1 MSELKTLY
9 ALREREAHEDKPYD
23 TSTLPTGW
31 AETIIKVVEGK
42 GSTDAGDFPSKHAR
56 DVMISEGYLA
66 NICWN
71 GEQVG
76 TVATYKGGYLYSQL
90 VGSKSYGLADA
101 IKIRKANP
109 NFLNELW
116 KSQQPGGT
124 PYVPIQP

>member
-9 ALREREAHEDKPYD
+9 ALREREPHEDKPYD
-23 TSTLPTGW
+23 TSILPSGW

-42 GSTDAGDFPSKHAR
+42 GSTDAGDFPSKYAR
-56 DVMISEGYLA
+56 DVMIREGYLA

-71 GEQVG
+71 GEQIG

-90 VGSKSYGLADA
+90 VGSKSYGLAEA
-101 IKIRKANP
+101 IKIRQANP

-116 KSQQPGGT
+116 KSQQPDGT